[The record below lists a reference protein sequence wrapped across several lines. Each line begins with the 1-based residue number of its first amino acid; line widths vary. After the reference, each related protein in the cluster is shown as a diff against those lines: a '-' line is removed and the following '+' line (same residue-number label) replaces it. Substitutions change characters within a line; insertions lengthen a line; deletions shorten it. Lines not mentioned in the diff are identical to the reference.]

1 MEVLKHGEVY
11 EEDLK
16 ARTVTCE
23 CGCEYRFEVS
33 DINHREIS
41 ASWNPIFREE
51 RFIYEHS
58 VICPEC
64 GKEKDVTEYLK
75 SKMRKN

>member
-23 CGCEYRFEVS
+23 CGCEFRFEVS
-33 DINHREIS
+33 DIKHREIYS
-41 ASWNPIFREE
+41 RWVPLYHEE
-51 RFIYEHS
+51 KYIDEHFVS
-58 VICPEC
+58 CPEC
-64 GKEKDVTEYLK
+64 GKEKDVTEYFK
-75 SKMRKN
+75 TRKK

>member
-33 DINHREIS
+33 DIGHKERLIHD
-41 ASWNPIFREE
+41 WDPLFREG
-51 RFIYEHS
+51 RIIQDHF
-58 VICPEC
+58 VRCPEC
-64 GKEKDVTEYLK
+64 GKEKDVTEYFK
-75 SKMRKN
+75 TRKN